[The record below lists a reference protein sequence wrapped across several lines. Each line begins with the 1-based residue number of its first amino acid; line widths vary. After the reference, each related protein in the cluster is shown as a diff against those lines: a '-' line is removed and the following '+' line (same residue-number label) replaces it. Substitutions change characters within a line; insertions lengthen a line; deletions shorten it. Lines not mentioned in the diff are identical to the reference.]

1 MIPESFIQE
10 LLNRVDIVEMI
21 NKVVP
26 LKKTGK
32 NYMACCPFSQGKDA
46 VFFREIPRSSFLS
59 VSAAAPQE
67 APSAL

>member
-32 NYMACCPFSQGKDA
+32 NYDA
-46 VFFREIPRSSFLS
+46 VVLLEDDGQRTGYKMVFDNG
-59 VSAAAPQE
+59 
-67 APSAL
+67 